1 MQSAAHHGIMP
12 TEVNSMDNKQIRILF
27 MGTPEIAVSMLKR
40 LWSDGY
46 QIIGVVSQPD
56 KKVGRKQVLQMPP
69 VKQEALKH
77 EIPVYQPIRIRDDY
91 EQLMQLDIDLI
102 VTCAYGQFIP
112 SKLLEYPTYGSINVH
127 ASLLPKLRGGAP
139 IHKAI
144 MEGHAQSG
152 VSIMRMVKK
161 MDAGAV
167 MAQSHVAI
175 SDEDTMGSLY
185 DKLAVSGAQLLSE
198 SIPKIIDGSAVFV
211 EQNEAE
217 ATFAYTIQKD
227 EEHVDFSR
235 DVKSVYNHIR
245 GLIPAPCAYV
255 LADGKKL
262 KFHKVR
268 RIPEKGAAACGE
280 IIGMVDGGF
289 AIACADGLILADE
302 LQLEGKA
309 KMAAK
314 VFFNGSGKNLIGKI
328 VA

>member
-91 EQLMQLDIDLI
+91 EELMQLDIDLI

-112 SKLLEYPTYGSINVH
+112 SRLLEYPTYGSINVH

-235 DVKSVYNHIR
+235 DVKR
-245 GLIPAPCAYV
+245 CAEY
-255 LADGKKL
+255 L
-262 KFHKVR
+262 KR
-268 RIPEKGAAACGE
+268 
-280 IIGMVDGGF
+280 
-289 AIACADGLILADE
+289 E
-302 LQLEGKA
+302 LQPAVKSSVWW
-309 KMAAK
+309 MAVLRLPVQMVLFLRMSCSWKEKQRWRRRFSSMA
-314 VFFNGSGKNLIGKI
+314 VERI
-328 VA
+328 

>member
-91 EQLMQLDIDLI
+91 EELMQLDIDLI

-112 SKLLEYPTYGSINVH
+112 SRLLEYPTYGSINVH

-245 GLIPAPCAYV
+245 GLIPVPCAYV
-255 LADGKKL
+255 LVDGKKL

-268 RIPEKGAAACGE
+268 RIPGKGTAACGE
-280 IIGMVDGGF
+280 IVGMVDGGF

-314 VFFNGSGKNLIGKI
+314 VFFNGRGKNLIGKI